1 MRAGPQRD
9 VDYGS
14 AVLTR
19 VGARHLDGPRK
30 LPLQSLYFD
39 RAPEQIVRSSALSP
53 TVPPTLFVRADE
65 VIE

>member
-1 MRAGPQRD
+1 MRAGAQRD

-30 LPLQSLYFD
+30 LPAPGPLFRPGA
-39 RAPEQIVRSSALSP
+39 RADCTQQCTQPDC
-53 TVPPTLFVRADE
+53 PPTLFVRADE

>member
-1 MRAGPQRD
+1 LGRGI
-9 VDYGS
+9 
-14 AVLTR
+14 LTVR
-19 VGARHLDGPRK
+19 GNC
-30 LPLQSLYFD
+30 PLQSLYFD